1 MTPLTSNFPLSDE
14 ITRDYRILSKLG
26 EGGMGEVYLAEQLRV
41 GRRQVALK
49 VLNPEYSANPTVIKR
64 FENEAASA
72 GLINHRNVVMIYES
86 RITADGQ
93 MYVAMEYVRGQSL
106 REMLDRAGALPVSQA
121 VEIAR
126 QCCAGLAA
134 AHKLGIVHRDIK
146 PDNIMVTTEEGAMLV
161 KVVDFGIARLAEPGH
176 DAHHTRAGTVIGTPE
191 YMSPEQASGATGD
204 RIDLRSDIYS
214 LGMVVYEMLTGSVA
228 FRAGEFD
235 SYLTILNRQVNE
247 MPMRPSLRRPEVNIP
262 AAVEQ
267 VVLKALSKDRN
278 DRQQSAQA
286 LASELLAARQQAD
299 SFRTSKSRS
308 LQTIAETG
316 RATINGRE
324 VVIPAQADS
333 TEIIMPVIPPPVY
346 PDAPEPPPSVI
357 AQPQENQPA
366 PVIEESPVVAKRKAK
381 WKIPVAAATAG
392 LLLLIALVVILK
404 NRPPA
409 DQPEPEQKS
418 GALQNVTPSP
428 VASESSVKAA
438 PVRLLDYSIRTKTN
452 EILPTDNTV
461 HSDSR
466 ICFDFELPQSGA
478 VYLFSVTPNQ
488 GLVWL
493 DATPGKSRPFSPQGR
508 IFRLPASENAW
519 WVIDRNPG
527 LEKFLVVLV
536 PADLTWSLEQT
547 IDPEKIKTVAP
558 DVAELSP
565 AAARRLF
572 DFLKQNAVEM
582 SPATSQN
589 GNETRHTLQ
598 IASPEK
604 RIAYYEITLN
614 HVP

>member
-106 REMLDRAGALPVSQA
+106 REMLDRVGALPVSQA

-146 PDNIMVTTEEGAMLV
+146 PDNIMVTTEEGALLV
-161 KVVDFGIARLAEPGH
+161 KVVDFGIARLAEPGQ

-214 LGMVVYEMLTGSVA
+214 LGMVVYEMLTGTVA
-228 FRAGEFD
+228 FKGGEFD

-247 MPMRPSLRRPEVNIP
+247 MPMRPSLRRPEANIP

-267 VVLKALSKDRN
+267 VVLRALAKDRN
-278 DRQQSAQA
+278 ARQQSAQA
-286 LASELLAARQQAD
+286 FASELLAARQQAD

-308 LQTIAETG
+308 LQTIAESG

-324 VVIPAQADS
+324 VASPNQAES

-346 PDAPEPPPSVI
+346 PDAPEPPPPVSV
-357 AQPQENQPA
+357 QPLENQPA
-366 PVIEESPVVAKRKAK
+366 PAIEPLPVVVKRQTK

-392 LLLLIALVVILK
+392 LLLLLAAIVILK
-404 NRPPA
+404 NSPSV
-409 DQPEPEQKS
+409 DSTVPEQKS
-418 GALQNVTPSP
+418 GGMQNVTPSP
-428 VASESSVKAA
+428 VTPSPPAA
-438 PVRLLDYSIRTKTN
+438 VRLLDYRIRTKTN

-466 ICFDFELPQSGA
+466 ICFEFELPQPGA
-478 VYLFSVTPNQ
+478 VYLFSVTPDQ

-493 DATPGKSRPFSPQGR
+493 DATPGKARPFSPPGSS
-508 IFRLPASENAW
+508 FRLPAAESAW

-536 PADLTWSLEQT
+536 PADLSWSLEQT
-547 IDPEKIKTVAP
+547 IDPEKIKAVAP

-565 AAARRLF
+565 AAARRLS
-572 DFLKQNAVEM
+572 DFLKEHAVAM
-582 SPATSQN
+582 TPATSPN
-589 GNETRHTLQ
+589 SNETRHTLQ
-598 IASPEK
+598 GMPEK
-604 RIAYYEITLN
+604 RMAYYEITLN